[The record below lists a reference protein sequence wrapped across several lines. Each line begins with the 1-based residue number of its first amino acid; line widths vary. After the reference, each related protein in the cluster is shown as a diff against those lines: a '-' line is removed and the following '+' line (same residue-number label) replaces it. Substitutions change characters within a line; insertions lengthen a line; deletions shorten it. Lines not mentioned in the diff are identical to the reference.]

1 MSCENCH
8 GVFARKGNQLT
19 LIDLG
24 KSRRTDLPEECAGDS
39 DSFWLPQS
47 GRSNKIVHCET
58 CRAHWDE
65 YPDGSMHL
73 FRWDDDPFGVARKYQ
88 SLTKS
93 EWALVGMRLKPDAGN
108 ATCSKCDADYLVEGD
123 VVIPLHTDH
132 DPYGFMAEYRECR
145 LELDAIRFLGVFKAS
160 GNAGP
165 VCAECRTEFD
175 EEGDYLRLRGTNN
188 ETLLPYLEQ
197 ARPLEDWHRLARR
210 LPAIDEEPEWRAK
223 YDEAL
228 RTALLTGE
236 IPWADRKD
244 STILWRSDAEL
255 QEPRARGRIT
265 LRKGR
270 LEFASRRHKWTGPVD
285 AIRQVKKDANT
296 VGLLVVG
303 EPEPMTFEI
312 APETVAVEL
321 GSGRREVVLDSED
334 FAAAVGLAISDL

>member
-1 MSCENCH
+1 
-8 GVFARKGNQLT
+8 VFARKGNQLT

-132 DPYGFMAEYRECR
+132 DPYGFMAEYRGCR
-145 LELDAIRFLGVFKAS
+145 LELDAVRFLGVFKAS

-228 RTALLTGE
+228 RASLLTGE

-244 STILWRSDAEL
+244 SSILWRSDAEL
-255 QEPRARGRIT
+255 QEPRARGRMV
-265 LRKGR
+265 LRSDR
-270 LEFASRRHKWTGPVD
+270 LDFQNRKHGWSAPLD
-285 AIRQVKKDANT
+285 AVRNAHLTQESLELT
-296 VGLLVVG
+296 VVG
-303 EPEPMTFEI
+303 QPEPLLFEI
-312 APETVAVEL
+312 SPETVAIEL
-321 GSGRREVVLDSED
+321 PSGRRQLVLEAQD
-334 FAAAVGLAISDL
+334 FVDALNWAMGR